1 MYKKSSK
8 PLISAKEISERLDT
22 LGKDVAAFGC
32 DIVITVLSGGFMF
45 SADICKRI
53 ATPKLQLAFI
63 RASSYGNG
71 TESSGNLK
79 ITGLENIDIRDKKV
93 LVIDDIL
100 DTGNTMFGVKQALNG
115 MGAKEIK
122 TCVLLDKPA
131 RRTANITADFV
142 GFEVENKFVVGYG
155 LDYAGDYRTYPE
167 IWTMEEDDGQ

>member
-8 PLISAKEISERLDT
+8 PLIPAQAISERLDS
-22 LGKDVAAFGC
+22 LAKDVAAFGC

-100 DTGNTMFGVKQALNG
+100 DTGNTMFGIKKALSG
-115 MGAKEIK
+115 MGAKEIR

-131 RRTANITADFV
+131 RRTADITADFA
-142 GFEVENKFVVGYG
+142 GFEIEDKFVVGYG

-167 IWTMEEDDGQ
+167 IWTMEESNG

>member
-1 MYKKSSK
+1 MYRKSSK
-8 PLISAKEISERLDT
+8 PLISAQEINERLDT

-79 ITGLENIDIRDKKV
+79 ITGLENIDIRGKKV

-100 DTGNTMFGVKQALNG
+100 DTGTTMFGVKQALNG